1 LETSCSFAAGGFI
14 FYCIFVKSTFM
25 LIRYVRMTFEEEKI
39 EDFLKIFETS
49 RDQIRAM
56 KGCQYLELMRDINQ
70 PTVFMTHSHWLSED
84 DLNNY
89 RDSELFKST
98 WAKTKIL
105 FADKPM
111 AFSVESVVV
120 V

>member
-1 LETSCSFAAGGFI
+1 
-14 FYCIFVKSTFM
+14 M
-25 LIRYVRMTFEEEKI
+25 LIRYVRMTFQEDKVA
-39 EDFLKIFETS
+39 DFLKVFDDSKE
-49 RDQIRAM
+49 QIRAM
-56 KGCQYLELMRDINQ
+56 RGCEYLELMRDINQ
-70 PTVFMTHSHWLSED
+70 PSVFMTHSHWLSED

-89 RDSELFKST
+89 RDSALFKST
-98 WAKTKIL
+98 WAKTKPL

>member
-1 LETSCSFAAGGFI
+1 
-14 FYCIFVKSTFM
+14 M
-25 LIRYVRMTFEEEKI
+25 LIRYVRMTFQEDKV
-39 EDFLKIFETS
+39 EDFLKVFDES
-49 RDQIRAM
+49 KEKIRAM
-56 KGCQYLELMRDINQ
+56 QGCRYLELMQDVNQ
-70 PTVFMTHSHWLSED
+70 PAIFMTHSHWLSEN

-98 WAKTKIL
+98 WAKTKPL
-105 FADKPM
+105 FADKPL